1 MTSVLRSDLGRVTVL
16 TLNRPDRLNAINR
29 PMLAELRAHLEQL
42 AVDDSVGCVVL
53 AGAGRSFGAGHDLSE
68 TGRQDEG
75 EWRYFDAET
84 VDLLE
89 RLPQPTIAR
98 IQGYCLTG
106 SLELA
111 LACDLL
117 IAGRSAVLAD
127 THGEWGLVPVWGMS
141 VRLPER
147 IGQARAKDLAF
158 TCRRVSGPEAR
169 EIGLVDRCVDDDM
182 LEEASLQ
189 LAEQIAANSAGTNRM
204 TKALYTA
211 HPTMSR
217 QGALA
222 FERTRPWGL
231 PADRDIRLARHA
243 ERSASR

>member
-1 MTSVLRSDLGRVTVL
+1 MTPVVRADVGRVTVL
-16 TLNRPDRLNAINR
+16 TLNRPDKLNAINR
-29 PMLAELRAHLEQL
+29 PMLSELRGHLEQL
-42 AVDDSVGCVVL
+42 ATDDSVGCVVV
-53 AGAGRSFGAGHDLSE
+53 AGAGRSFGAGHDLGA
-68 TGRQDEG
+68 TGLQDEG

-98 IQGYCLTG
+98 VQGYCLTG

-117 IAGRSAVLAD
+117 VAGRSAVLAD

-147 IGQARAKDLAF
+147 IGPARAKDLAF
-158 TCRRVSGPEAR
+158 TCRRVTGPEAL

-204 TKALYTA
+204 TKALYA
-211 HPTMSR
+211 ARPTMSR

-231 PADRDIRLARHA
+231 PADRDVRLARHA
-243 ERSASR
+243 VRGGSR